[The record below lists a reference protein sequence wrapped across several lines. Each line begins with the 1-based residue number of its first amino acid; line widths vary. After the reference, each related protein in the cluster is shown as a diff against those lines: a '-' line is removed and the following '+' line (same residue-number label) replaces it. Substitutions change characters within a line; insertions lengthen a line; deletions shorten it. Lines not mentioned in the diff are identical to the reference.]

1 METTK
6 ANEVD
11 IERAFQEHMTDK
23 DWEFVIRT
31 WDHINSFFDERS
43 KVQEE
48 LYGNPLKKVE
58 GLTFSIGGRNIE
70 GQYLPIVYNPKVNA
84 SVSDNQVED
93 IAKTMV
99 SSNAVW
105 GTGMS
110 ATKSRLDVVKD
121 KSLLLDFDVIP
132 NAITEAINH
141 VTMRKAVTDVNKLIS
156 NRELQNYIVDKF
168 GADTYQ
174 FLRTWVRDN
183 WQDETA
189 KTNDIDRLILTLKKN
204 TSTAVMAGRVSVA
217 LQNALNIPVAFYR
230 IGVGNTIRAINH
242 AGIGFYGHG
251 TTTYNNTRDFV
262 LGQSIFMRERIQT
275 LDKDLK
281 QGLSIAGKGLRLG
294 DTNVGGYKVEQLAD
308 IRDDI
313 NQMGFRLLT
322 ETDFALSI
330 PVWKF
335 AYDQKQAEL
344 FGKEGVSAEW
354 VEQQSIEAGDRA
366 VRDIFGSGDTKDAAA
381 IQRSRSTFTQLF
393 VPFYSYANTLYNII
407 TEGNYA
413 RKDNGDYARFVK
425 MLWWTLISQA
435 IGMMAYK
442 ALTNGDDDKPEDLA
456 KSFIEE
462 LVSQGTMGI
471 PIIRDMSNMA
481 MKYILGEKVFNKG
494 NSVMALSIVE
504 KFYDLGNAIMSKN
517 KDGIDVGR
525 SFSQLAN
532 RATGFSDTVTDSL
545 WTLAKFG
552 FTDTDASLED
562 AIMAVVFDRRL
573 KTKKDKKKH

>member
-1 METTK
+1 
-6 ANEVD
+6 
-11 IERAFQEHMTDK
+11 
-23 DWEFVIRT
+23 
-31 WDHINSFFDERS
+31 
-43 KVQEE
+43 
-48 LYGNPLKKVE
+48 
-58 GLTFSIGGRNIE
+58 
-70 GQYLPIVYNPKVNA
+70 
-84 SVSDNQVED
+84 
-93 IAKTMV
+93 
-99 SSNAVW
+99 
-105 GTGMS
+105 
-110 ATKSRLDVVKD
+110 
-121 KSLLLDFDVIP
+121 
-132 NAITEAINH
+132 
-141 VTMRKAVTDVNKLIS
+141 
-156 NRELQNYIVDKF
+156 
-168 GADTYQ
+168 
-174 FLRTWVRDN
+174 
-183 WQDETA
+183 
-189 KTNDIDRLILTLKKN
+189 
-204 TSTAVMAGRVSVA
+204 
-217 LQNALNIPVAFYR
+217 
-230 IGVGNTIRAINH
+230 
-242 AGIGFYGHG
+242 
-251 TTTYNNTRDFV
+251 
-262 LGQSIFMRERIQT
+262 MRERIQT

-294 DTNVGGYKVEQLAD
+294 DTNVGGYKVEKLSD
-308 IRDDI
+308 IRDAI

-344 FGKEGVSAEW
+344 FSKEGVSAEW

-442 ALTNGDDDKPEDLA
+442 AMTNGDDDKPEDLA

-462 LVSQGTMGI
+462 LVSQGTMGV

-504 KFYDLGNAIMSKN
+504 KFYDLGNAIMSDK

-532 RATGFSDTVTDSL
+532 RATGFSDTVTDGL
-545 WTLAKFG
+545 WTLAKYA

-562 AIMAVVFDRRL
+562 VIMAIAFDRRL